1 MDLGIIENTIV
12 EASIKGASKILLG
25 SVLRESEIR
34 DWVKKIDFETQ
45 LKEEI
50 DFETI
55 PNIDTAAV
63 STFFSSE
70 PVTTLIEQIFKLN
83 RQEISELEEDFVKI
97 FRECDPIPESSNPE
111 LAQKLF
117 RILICSCV
125 SVLSELVAQGNMAA
139 KDCLDEL
146 RHKWMRY
153 ESVHKLIHWREYFS
167 RVEPHLLPLTGGT
180 PLERTVHY
188 SDIAEEF
195 LNDNFSKILVFHT
208 PGGFGKS
215 HLLRHIAFVLEEK
228 HPEYSVLSITPDSP
242 EMEKALSNE
251 LKAGKKYLLL
261 FDDADRWSK
270 ELVPLFA
277 YVRNHSSDVKV
288 ILSSRTA
295 GLQSIHTILRG
306 TGSANI
312 ARVVE
317 LEDWNKDDLKKL
329 LRFTLG
335 GETHKKE
342 DIIVT
347 TFSNPYLI
355 VWAGNTITGNPE
367 ISVEEHRQKFAN
379 DLESEAF
386 PSLTPEF
393 DEGSGKNFLAD
404 LALIAPFQKGDR
416 SILSMLAGK
425 YGVSEETIL
434 AKIVSLEKKGVLRQP
449 GFSTRFNPDMKG
461 DLYLAHG
468 IEHLQDSGCLK
479 KWIDYWGPYIEGK
492 ILANLEAASK
502 YCKIDVILD
511 YYRTWISQKIQ
522 EAKETPGYFR
532 QKNLES
538 LSRFCYIVLGE
549 SLDLIYTYINT
560 PIPED
565 TTRLFFSHYEFPLTT
580 DHYGPIISIL
590 MQTDVCKEDIFDL
603 LDHVHKKVPEGSY
616 SNYKIE
622 SLVSETVS
630 PFTNTLESICDTL
643 TLLENRLDGNN
654 EFSILALGEALS
666 KTLQVDHEFFYSPSF
681 ATITIGRR
689 PLPDTPAVIQTRDHA
704 ISILKRMLS
713 HPSVNIRRK
722 SIEVCENIGL
732 HYGETKTPLSVRVA
746 DERRE
751 VIAEIDRLISHENDY
766 GVLSDIESL
775 LLKWWWRGYSG
786 TEDAERLLTIFARPM
801 DYILYGFLFY
811 SRINLLSF
819 DPDTIPSEKEERS
832 EWYFNIT
839 DFDDEDVMNE
849 FYEYILDNYL
859 SIKYSTASSV
869 ITLLKEPQAYRE
881 RAKLNLQ
888 HFEELMRT
896 WVAKCPEIFC
906 EIRGNLGI
914 WNELPLEFQN
924 AIDLGLCEYDP
935 VHLEYLADDILKVLP
950 EVDDRRTNL
959 FIWSMARHPPDEAK
973 TRDWLEKL
981 IKTGNKDVHKMILRN
996 LWVLS
1001 SNLGNYDIF
1010 TTYSLEILHY
1020 YDAVDSE
1027 ILDSF
1032 SAYVL
1037 HYLKK
1042 EGDLLE
1048 TKHKEALKRCLFEK
1062 LIATPMT
1069 GIYGPTYRIQ
1079 ELINYVLINAE
1090 DIVKFIRCRSEKKR
1104 GVSKYSVLPVDDEV
1118 LFLKNIKDSTGLYL
1132 VIEEMFTLLKE
1143 KTTYKESVC
1152 YQLKSIA
1159 SLKEP
1164 DSEKL
1169 CLEECIYHLLKND
1182 RVEDALIVCSAL
1194 SFQSETQ
1201 ETILWVLSAA
1211 IAAGKEQEV
1220 RRIFVEYIRYGVLT
1234 IDCTG
1239 YSPQLMQKKQFITSL
1254 CDHTPHG
1261 PLKMMLR
1268 DIKKEIE
1275 AEIQE
1280 VMKEIED
1287 DRLDR

>member
-34 DWVKKIDFETQ
+34 DWVKKIDYGTI

-70 PVTTLIEQIFKLN
+70 PVNTLIEQIFKLN
-83 RQEISELEEDFVKI
+83 RQELSELEEDFVKI

-125 SVLSELVAQGNMAA
+125 SVLSELVTQGNLAA

-153 ESVHKLIHWREYFS
+153 ESVHKLIPWREYFS

-188 SDIAEEF
+188 SDAAEEF
-195 LNDNFSKILVFHT
+195 LNDNSRKILVFHT

-215 HLLRHIAFVLEEK
+215 HLLRHLAFVLEEK
-228 HPEYSVLSITPDSP
+228 HPEYSVLSITPDLP

-270 ELVPLFA
+270 ELIPLFA
-277 YVRNHSSDVKV
+277 YVRNHSSNVKV

-317 LEDWNKDDLKKL
+317 LEDWTEDDLKKL
-329 LRFTLG
+329 LRSTLG
-335 GETHKKE
+335 GETHKQE

-355 VWAGNTITGNPE
+355 VWAGNTIKGNPG
-367 ISVEEHRQKFAN
+367 ITVEELQQKFAK

-386 PSLTPEF
+386 QSLTPEF
-393 DEGSGKNFLAD
+393 DEESGKNFLAD

-416 SILSMLAGK
+416 SILSRLAGK
-425 YGVSEETIL
+425 YGVSEEKIL
-434 AKIVSLEKKGVLRQP
+434 ANIVSLEKNGVLRQP

-461 DLYLAHG
+461 DLYLAHR
-468 IEHLQDSGCLK
+468 IEHLNNLDHLRT
-479 KWIDYWGPYIEGK
+479 WIDSLGPSIEGK

-502 YCKIDVILD
+502 YCKIDLIQD
-511 YYRTWISQKIQ
+511 YYQIWISQRIQ
-522 EAKETPGYFR
+522 EAKKTPGYFR

-538 LSRFCYIVLGE
+538 LSRFCYIVPEE
-549 SLDLIYTYINT
+549 SLDLIYTYIDT

-565 TTRLFFSHYEFPLTT
+565 PTGSFFSRYEFPLTT
-580 DHYGPIISIL
+580 DHYGPIISRL
-590 MQTDVCKEDIFDL
+590 MQTDVSKKDIFDL
-603 LDHVHKKVPEGSY
+603 LDHLYKKVPEGLY

-630 PFTNTLESICDTL
+630 PFTNTLESIRDTL
-643 TLLENRLDGNN
+643 IYLENRLDGNN
-654 EFSILALGEALS
+654 EFSILALGKALS
-666 KTLQVDHEFFYSPSF
+666 KTLQVDHEFSDSPSF
-681 ATITIGRR
+681 GTVTFGWQ
-689 PLPDTPAVIQTRDHA
+689 PLPVTSAVIQTRDHA

-713 HPSVNIRRK
+713 HPSVNVRRK
-722 SIEVCENIGL
+722 SVDICGKIGV
-732 HYGETKTPLSVRVA
+732 HSGRTKAPLSVRVA
-746 DERRE
+746 EERRE
-751 VIAEIDRLISHENDY
+751 LIAELDRLIPCETDY
-766 GVLSDIESL
+766 GVLSDIENL
-775 LLKWWWRGYSG
+775 LLEWWGRGYSG
-786 TEDAERLLTIFARPM
+786 TEDAERLLTIFPRPM
-801 DYILYGFLFY
+801 EYIFYRFLFY
-811 SRINLLSF
+811 SGVRIFSF
-819 DPDTIPSEKEERS
+819 DPTTIPSEKEARYKWHSNATLFPDES
-832 EWYFNIT
+832 IQKEFN
-839 DFDDEDVMNE
+839 
-849 FYEYILDNYL
+849 EYLVNNYL
-859 SIKYSTASSV
+859 SVNYPSAPSIISLFKD
-869 ITLLKEPQAYRE
+869 LQAYCE
-881 RAKLNLQ
+881 HAKLNTIR
-888 HFEELMRT
+888 FAEIMKI
-896 WVAKCPEIFC
+896 WVAKCPELFC
-906 EIRGNLGI
+906 DIRKNLNI
-914 WNELPLEFQN
+914 WTELPPEFQD
-924 AIDLGLCEYDP
+924 AIDLGLCDYDSE
-935 VHLEYLADDILKVLP
+935 HIENLADEILKHLS
-950 EVDDRRTNL
+950 EVDDGRISL
-959 FIWSMARHPPDEAK
+959 FIWSMAKHPPDEAK
-973 TRDWLEKL
+973 TRDWLEIL
-981 IKTGNKDVHKMILRN
+981 IGTGKKEVHKMILRN
-996 LWVLS
+996 LWTLS
-1001 SNLGNYDIF
+1001 SNLDNYEIF
-1010 TTYSLEILHY
+1010 TAYSLEILRY
-1020 YDAVDSE
+1020 YDAVDPE

-1032 SAYVL
+1032 STYIL
-1037 HYLKK
+1037 YYLKK
-1042 EGDLLE
+1042 ERVLLE
-1048 TKHKEALKRCLFEK
+1048 TKTGDALKQCIFEK
-1062 LIATPMT
+1062 LIATPMND
-1069 GIYGPTYRIQ
+1069 IYYSTYQIQ
-1079 ELINYVLINAE
+1079 ELINYVLTDAD
-1090 DIVKFIRCRSEKKR
+1090 DIVKFIHCRGEKKR
-1104 GVSKYSVLPVDDEV
+1104 DVPEYSVLPVDDEV
-1118 LFLKNIKDSTGLYL
+1118 SFLKNIKDSTGLDL
-1132 VIEEMFTLLKE
+1132 VLEEIFPHLKE
-1143 KTTYKESVC
+1143 KTTYKMFVC

-1159 SLKEP
+1159 SLKGP

-1169 CLEECIYHLLKND
+1169 CLEECIDRLLKSD

-1194 SFQSETQ
+1194 PFQSETQ
-1201 ETILWVLSAA
+1201 ETILQVLNAA

-1220 RRIFVEYIRYGVLT
+1220 RRMFVEYIRYGVLT
-1234 IDCTG
+1234 IECTG

-1254 CDHTPHG
+1254 CDHAPHG
-1261 PLKMMLR
+1261 SLKMMLR

-1280 VMKEIED
+1280 TMKEIED